1 MNEWVS
7 AVPAPSTQ
15 PSTRDLTTGSYRGNN
30 HTFVFNV
37 PSSEWSSDATKYDVV
52 KINVVSGSTG
62 SAFLSPG
69 TSFDCIDLLT

>member
-1 MNEWVS
+1 MLGAAAFGCTDDGSNYVI
-7 AVPAPSTQ
+7 
-15 PSTRDLTTGSYRGNN
+15 TTGSCRGNN

-37 PSSEWSSDATKYDVV
+37 PSSACSSDTTHYNVL

-62 SAFLSPG
+62 SGFLSPG

>member
-1 MNEWVS
+1 
-7 AVPAPSTQ
+7 PPTQ

-37 PSSEWSSDATKYDVV
+37 PSSAWSSDATQYNVL

-62 SAFLSPG
+62 SGFLSPG
-69 TSFDCIDLLT
+69 TSFDCIDLLA